1 MIVDGLPAIGEKLYA
16 IRKQLGMTQAQAA
29 EASGLSINTYAEI
42 ERGEVNTSIESIMS
56 ICRAFHITPDAILTD
71 APDGSADEADVLARL
86 SACSPRDR
94 ATAIRI
100 LDAFLRSIE

>member
-1 MIVDGLPAIGEKLYA
+1 MLIHEPRQVGETLFRLRKAIGKTQLDIATDAGLSERTYSEFERGIVDARISTLLK
-16 IRKQLGMTQAQAA
+16 TC
-29 EASGLSINTYAEI
+29 EAL
-42 ERGEVNTSIESIMS
+42 
-56 ICRAFHITPDAILTD
+56 HITPDAILTD